1 MTRENA
7 TPGVFGLL
15 ERWSKRGRAKKLAQA
30 AKSGSASTQ
39 QDPAFMAKVQ
49 ALRADNERLATLDQ
63 LSDVYLLRLQ
73 PPAPILRHGLKAV
86 ALVLLVLVVWASVA
100 TLDEVT
106 TGLGKV
112 VTSSREQLVQAS
124 EAGVVAELLVTEGQ
138 LVEADQPLV
147 RIDDVRLGANMQE
160 SQARINGLQAAA
172 IRLRSE
178 SQGAALVFPPSL
190 VKRNPELVL
199 SEQNTYRARRQ
210 SLDASVAALQQSIKV
225 SQEELTLTEPLAAK
239 GLVSEM
245 DVLRIQRTLTE
256 TRGRISELQTKYRAE
271 AAAELARVEGE
282 LGSQSATLVGR
293 TDAFK
298 RTVLRAPKRGVVKNI
313 RVTTLG
319 GVVQAGQEIMEIV
332 PIDDTLLIET
342 RIRPVDIAF
351 LRPGLAATVKIT
363 AYDSGIYGWL
373 EGELVQISPD
383 TLRDEVRRD
392 ETYYRVMVRTRAAE
406 LKTKDGKA
414 LPIISGMQAYVDI
427 KTGQK
432 SVLSYL
438 FKPLLRAREAL
449 RER

>member
-1 MTRENA
+1 
-7 TPGVFGLL
+7 
-15 ERWSKRGRAKKLAQA
+15 
-30 AKSGSASTQ
+30 
-39 QDPAFMAKVQ
+39 
-49 ALRADNERLATLDQ
+49 
-63 LSDVYLLRLQ
+63 
-73 PPAPILRHGLKAV
+73 
-86 ALVLLVLVVWASVA
+86 
-100 TLDEVT
+100 
-106 TGLGKV
+106 
-112 VTSSREQLVQAS
+112 
-124 EAGVVAELLVTEGQ
+124 
-138 LVEADQPLV
+138 
-147 RIDDVRLGANMQE
+147 
-160 SQARINGLQAAA
+160 
-172 IRLRSE
+172 
-178 SQGAALVFPPSL
+178 
-190 VKRNPELVL
+190 
-199 SEQNTYRARRQ
+199 
-210 SLDASVAALQQSIKV
+210 
-225 SQEELTLTEPLAAK
+225 
-239 GLVSEM
+239 
-245 DVLRIQRTLTE
+245 
-256 TRGRISELQTKYRAE
+256 
-271 AAAELARVEGE
+271 
-282 LGSQSATLVGR
+282 
-293 TDAFK
+293 
-298 RTVLRAPKRGVVKNI
+298 VVKNI